1 MEKNNSDVLVTGG
14 AGFIGSHSLISLI
27 NNNYNPIIIDNLSNS
42 SIKTIHAVEKITAR
56 EIKFYKL
63 DLLNVDELEEVFKD
77 NDFSSVVHFAG
88 LKSVGESVSVPLH
101 YFRNNIL
108 GTINVLD
115 LCNKYGINKFIFSS
129 SASVYGNNENVPL
142 KEDSELLPLSPYAYS
157 KLIIENMLTSLCSS
171 NDESSS
177 NNWKIIML
185 RYFNP
190 IGAHESGLISEKVPN
205 IPPNIMPLILRVAFG
220 EMNELSI
227 YGNDYETTDG
237 TGVRDYIHVMDLAD
251 GHVAALNNLYKTADK
266 ENFCKAINLG
276 TGQGY
281 TVLELIKYFI
291 KYTGTEIPYRIVDR
305 RSGDI
310 GSSFANAE
318 YAKHILQWE
327 AKRDIKSMI
336 LDSWNA
342 YKYQRQ

>member
-1 MEKNNSDVLVTGG
+1 MSTNNSHVLVTGG

-27 NNNYNPIIIDNLSNS
+27 NNDYNPIIIDNLSNS
-42 SIKTIHAVEKITAR
+42 SIKTIHAVEKITSR

-63 DLLNVDELEEVFKD
+63 NLLNFNELEKVFKD
-77 NDFSSVVHFAG
+77 NDFSSVIHFAG
-88 LKSVGESVSVPLH
+88 FKSVGDSVNYPLL
-101 YFRNNIL
+101 YFRNNIQ

-115 LCNKYGINKFIFSS
+115 MCNRYGVSKFIFSS
-129 SASVYGNNENVPL
+129 SASVYGNNESVPL

-157 KLIIENMLTSLCSS
+157 KLIIENILTSLS
-171 NDESSS
+171 NSNNESSS
-177 NNWKIIML
+177 KNWQIIML

-205 IPPNIMPLILRVAFG
+205 VPSNIMPLILRVASG
-220 EMNELSI
+220 EMNKLSI
-227 YGNDYETTDG
+227 FGDDYETKDG

-251 GHVAALNNLYKTADK
+251 GHVAALNNLFLTADK

-276 TGQGY
+276 TGEGY
-281 TVLELIKYFI
+281 TVLELIKNFI
-291 KYTGTEIPYRIVDR
+291 KYTGIEIPYKIVDR

-310 GSSFANAE
+310 GSSFANVE
-318 YAKHILQWE
+318 YAKNFLQWE

-336 LDSWNA
+336 LDAWNA
-342 YKYQRQ
+342 YKYQRE

>member
-1 MEKNNSDVLVTGG
+1 MKKNNSDVLVTGG

-27 NNNYNPIIIDNLSNS
+27 NNDYNPIIIDNLSNS
-42 SIKTIHAVEKITAR
+42 SIETIHAVEKITSKK
-56 EIKFYKL
+56 IKFYKL
-63 DLLNVDELEEVFKD
+63 DLLNVGELEEVFKD
-77 NDFSSVVHFAG
+77 NNVSSVIHFAG
-88 LKSVGESVSVPLH
+88 LKSVGESVSDPLL
-101 YFRNNIL
+101 YFRNNIH

-115 LCNKYGINKFIFSS
+115 LCKKYEINKFIFSS

-142 KEDSELLPLSPYAYS
+142 KEDSELLPLSPYAHS
-157 KLIIENMLTSLCSS
+157 KLIIENILTSLFNS
-171 NDESSS
+171 NNESSS

-205 IPPNIMPLILRVAFG
+205 IPTNIMPLILRVALG

-227 YGNDYETTDG
+227 FGDDYETIDG

-276 TGQGY
+276 TGEGF
-281 TVLELIKYFI
+281 TVLELIKNFI
-291 KYTGTEIPYRIVDR
+291 KYTGIEIPYRIVDR

-318 YAKHILQWE
+318 YAKYILQWE
-327 AKRDIKSMI
+327 AKRDIKTMI
-336 LDSWNA
+336 LDAWNA
-342 YKYQRQ
+342 YKCQKQ